1 MKKILLLTATPFEAD
16 AMDNKIM
23 GVEIHYTGV
32 GKINAA
38 IITTQLIEKH
48 QPDVVVNFGSCATL
62 HENDEIGKVYEVGD
76 VHNDIDCTPLSEYG
90 TTPFCGLSELQ
101 VNHGST
107 IQCLTTDRFYNK
119 NRTDYSENFIYIL
132 KNKIDIIDME
142 LYSIAQVCKRKELP
156 LFSYKWVSDD
166 GDPDEWLTNSKIGFQ
181 NFKELFLKNHF
192 PLPKTKKK

>member
-1 MKKILLLTATPFEAD
+1 MKKILLLTATPFEVD

-23 GVEIHYTGV
+23 GVDIHYTGV

-38 IITTQLIEKH
+38 ILTTQLIEKH
-48 QPDVVVNFGSCATL
+48 QPDVVVNFGSCATVRT
-62 HENDEIGKVYEVGD
+62 DAVGIVYEVGD
-76 VHNDIDCTPLSEYG
+76 VHNDIDCTPFSEYG
-90 TTPFCGLSELQ
+90 TTPFTGLSEIQ

-107 IQCLTTDRFYNK
+107 IQCLTTDRFYDK
-119 NRTDYSENFIYIL
+119 TRVDYSENFIHIL

-142 LYSIAQVCKRKELP
+142 LYSIAQVCKRKNIP

-166 GDPDEWLTNSKIGFQ
+166 GNPDSWLENSKLGFQ

-192 PLPKTKKK
+192 PTPTKK